1 MGTAF
6 KGLIGCEGLPF
17 AGWGN
22 RAHDDEQDNG
32 ATLCFGRSDPLE

>member
-1 MGTAF
+1 MGMGF
-6 KGLIGCEGLPF
+6 KSFKGCEGLPF

-32 ATLCFGRSDPLE
+32 ATLCSGRSHPLE